1 MSDKLEKLGGSLV
14 QHGPHSDRI
23 YLMKLNAGDM
33 PGLLGKLDQL
43 AEQHDY
49 GKIFTKVPGHH
60 APEFLNADYV
70 EEARIPAYFNEES
83 DCVFLSRFRKP
94 ERREPD
100 DPELIR
106 DVIAKAQAAEITAP
120 DTVAMSQKFRM
131 RVMTPDDTP
140 AMAEVYNVVFDSYPF
155 PIHEPEYLAETMA
168 THIRYFGIFEGD
180 KLVALASCEMDKDA
194 GAVEMTDF
202 ATLPDYR
209 GNSFARVLL
218 AEMERDMRRTGIS
231 TAYTIARAVSY
242 GMNITFGRMG
252 YAFTGT
258 LVNNTQ
264 ISGNLE
270 SMNIWYKPL
279 LAEEA

>member
-23 YLMKLNAGDM
+23 YLMKLDPDDM
-33 PGLLGKLDQL
+33 PELIDRLDQL
-43 AEQHDY
+43 AEQHNY

-60 APEFLNADYV
+60 APAFLHADYV
-70 EEARIPAYFNEES
+70 EEARIPAYFNSET

-100 DPELIR
+100 DPDHIQ
-106 DVIAKAQAAEITAP
+106 DVIAKAQAADVTAP
-120 DTVAMSQKFRM
+120 DAVAMDQKFRM

-140 AMAEVYNVVFDSYPF
+140 AMAEVYKVVFDSYPF
-155 PIHEPEYLAETMA
+155 PIHEPDYLAETMA

-218 AEMERDMRRTGIS
+218 AEMERDMRRTGIT

-264 ISGNLE
+264 ISGSLE

-279 LAEEA
+279 LVEEA

>member
-1 MSDKLEKLGGSLV
+1 MSDKLEKLGNSLV

-23 YLMKLNAGDM
+23 YLMKLDPADM
-33 PGLLGKLDQL
+33 PALTEQL
-43 AEQHDY
+43 KELADRHDY
-49 GKIFTKVPGHH
+49 GKIFAKVTGAQ
-60 APEFLNADYV
+60 APAFLNADYV
-70 EEARIPAYFNEES
+70 EEARIPDYFNDKS

-94 ERREPD
+94 ERKNPD

-106 DVIAKAQAAEITAP
+106 DVIAKAQAAEVTAP
-120 DTVAMSQKFRM
+120 DTVAMAQQFHM
-131 RVMTPDDTP
+131 RVMAPEDTP
-140 AMAEVYNVVFDSYPF
+140 EMAEVYKVVFDSYPF

-168 THIRYFGIFEGD
+168 THIRYFGIFEGN

-218 AEMERDMRRTGIS
+218 AEMERDMRRTGIT